1 MNPQKEIQNTC
12 TKRGNRI
19 LVVDDD
25 ASVRQMLARVLT
37 GEGYQ
42 VWTAT
47 NGSAA
52 VEIATA
58 AHPEL
63 VLLDLNMPGTGGW
76 ETFQQLVTN
85 QPSLTVVV
93 ITAQPNQLFTALNAG
108 VAALLEKPLN
118 FPALLRT
125 ISDLLTESPR
135 ERRDRVEGKPAD
147 FHYIYGR
154 KNEP

>member
-1 MNPQKEIQNTC
+1 MNPQKEIPATHA
-12 TKRGNRI
+12 KPSNRL

-37 GEGYQ
+37 EEGYQ
-42 VWTAT
+42 VYAAA
-47 NGSAA
+47 NGMAA

-58 AHPEL
+58 ADPEL
-63 VLLDLNMPGTGGW
+63 VLLDLNMPGTNGW

-85 QPSLTVVV
+85 KPSLIVVV
-93 ITAQPNQLFTALNAG
+93 ITAQPNQLFTALNSG

-118 FPALLRT
+118 FPLLLRT
-125 ISDLLTESPR
+125 VSDLLAESPK
-135 ERRDRVEGKPAD
+135 ERRARIEGKPAD

-154 KNEP
+154 KK